1 MTRDSD
7 SQHALHD
14 TASDSEQHRP
24 ISLLYGLEDRPRLP
38 ALLLV
43 AVQHLMAIIVPII
56 TPALLICQALQVPA
70 HDTGMIISMS
80 LLVSG
85 LATFVQCWRPG
96 PLGSGLLTV
105 QGTSFNFLG
114 PIIGAGTAMLQ
125 GGASVAGVLGAIFG
139 TLMVGSFV
147 EMGLSRI
154 LPLLRRV
161 ITPLVTGIVV
171 LLIGLTLIRVGLISM
186 GGGQAALDS
195 DTFATQ
201 RNLLLSGTVLAV
213 IVLLNR
219 SRSPWVRTGA
229 IIIALLVGY
238 VLAAWQGRLSFDG
251 LAQQPLWQWP
261 LPLHYGLGFSWSL
274 FVPLLVI
281 YVVTSL
287 EAIGDI
293 TATSAIS
300 NEPVEGDSWMRRIR
314 GGVLAN
320 GFGSL
325 VAGALNSFPSSTFAQ
340 NNGVIQLT
348 GVASRYVG
356 MCVALMLV
364 VLGLLPPVAGVI
376 QQMPEPVLGGATI
389 VMFGSVAAAG
399 INILAGVRL
408 DRRALLILAVSL
420 AMGLGVA
427 QVPQFLQHLPE
438 MIANVLSSGVATGG
452 LTAMVLNLLLPQ
464 EDAS

>member
-1 MTRDSD
+1 MPRDSD
-7 SQHALHD
+7 PQPASHATPD
-14 TASDSEQHRP
+14 ESPQPTP
-24 ISLLYGLEDRPRLP
+24 LLYGLEDRPRPLP
-38 ALLLV
+38 LLLV
-43 AVQHLMAIIVPII
+43 AAQHLMAIIVPII

-70 HDTGMIISMS
+70 RDTGMIISMS

-96 PLGSGLLTV
+96 PLGSGLLTI

-114 PIIGAGTAMLQ
+114 PIIGTGTAMLQ
-125 GGASVAGVLGAIFG
+125 GGASVPGVLGAIFG

-171 LLIGLTLIRVGLISM
+171 LLIGLTLIRVGLVSM
-186 GGGQAALDS
+186 GGGQAALNS
-195 DTFATQ
+195 DTFATAD
-201 RNLLLSGTVLAV
+201 NLLLSGSVLAV

-219 SRSPWVRTGA
+219 SRSAWVRTGA

-238 VLAAWQGRLSFDG
+238 ALAAWQGRLSFGELTD
-251 LAQQPLWQWP
+251 QPLFQWP
-261 LPLHYGLGFSWSL
+261 LPLHYGLDFSWSL
-274 FVPLLVI
+274 FIPLLVI

-293 TATSAIS
+293 TATSSIS
-300 NEPVEGDSWMRRIR
+300 REPVEGERWMRRIR

-356 MCVALMLV
+356 MMVAVMLV
-364 VLGLLPPVAGVI
+364 ILGLLPPVSGVI
-376 QQMPEPVLGGATI
+376 RQMPEPVLGGATI

-408 DRRALLILAVSL
+408 DRRALLILAISL

-427 QVPQFLQHLPE
+427 QVPQFLQHLPDVV
-438 MIANVLSSGVATGG
+438 ANVFSSGVATGG
-452 LTAMVLNLLLPQ
+452 LTAMILNLVLP
-464 EDAS
+464 EEPSS